1 MSMGGS
7 IRVAG
12 GDSNQMTAVKEI
24 CACGNDSSKSFVVG
38 KSTRSSV
45 ITAVVLELPI
55 LLLVLI
61 TLLRHHH
68 TCHGHNF

>member
-1 MSMGGS
+1 MRMGGS

-24 CACGNDSSKSFVVG
+24 CPCGNNSTKSFVVG

-61 TLLRHHH
+61 TQLRHHH